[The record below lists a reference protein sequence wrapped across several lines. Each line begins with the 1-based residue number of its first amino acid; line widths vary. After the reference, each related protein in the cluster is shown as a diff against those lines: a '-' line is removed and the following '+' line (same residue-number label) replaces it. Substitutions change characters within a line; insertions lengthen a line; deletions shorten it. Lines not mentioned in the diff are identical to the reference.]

1 MLHSSSGPG
10 HQILSLRIEGST
22 PSCST
27 RGSFEPFFYCI
38 LVEWELNCNLDGLG
52 ADNVGFCACIWE

>member
-27 RGSFEPFFYCI
+27 RGSKEPLFCCI
-38 LVEWELNCNLDGLG
+38 LVECDQW
-52 ADNVGFCACIWE
+52 VVITTSFCHLR